1 MRMRAT
7 WYRCLQPI
15 TPLSL
20 IVITQAEWNN
30 TFKTAAALAEQ
41 RAHTARRAHF
51 FRSRL
56 AAALRESLT
65 IHSLTH
71 SLAHSLAH
79 SAGQAVAH
87 SAGHT
92 TGRVVPSLPASAGA
106 TGHAAGATGH
116 AAGATGHAAGA
127 TGHVGGSH
135 LSAVSPRAR
144 HAYLSAKEEGV
155 WIGGRLGG
163 GEGVYM

>member
-92 TGRVVPSLPASAGA
+92 TGRVVPSLQAS
-106 TGHAAGATGH
+106 
-116 AAGATGHAAGA
+116 AGATGHAAGA

>member
-92 TGRVVPSLPASAGA
+92 TGRVVPSLPGPSLPPSLPAS
-106 TGHAAGATGH
+106 
-116 AAGATGHAAGA
+116 AGATGHAAGA